1 VHRGRPVPD
10 HAEAAAAQRRD
21 LQRAQVRHQV
31 QLALH
36 AEQARPAEPA
46 SRGGP
51 QPQEHDGLEQ
61 QDCSEMSRLAEGT
74 RGGGERGLPARGAF
88 CSLADSADAR
98 QMMLITGSGCGGGR
112 RFVPTSSM
120 QVVKIAGS
128 RALSDADL
136 CISPRN
142 MGQGVLP
149 VFCFLLA

>member
-1 VHRGRPVPD
+1 M
-10 HAEAAAAQRRD
+10 
-21 LQRAQVRHQV
+21 
-31 QLALH
+31 
-36 AEQARPAEPA
+36 
-46 SRGGP
+46 GGNG
-51 QPQEHDGLEQ
+51 DYLLG
-61 QDCSEMSRLAEGT
+61 
-74 RGGGERGLPARGAF
+74 GAF

-98 QMMLITGSGCGGGR
+98 QMMLITGGGCGGGR

-142 MGQGVLP
+142 MGLGVLP